1 MSLAGSI
8 AVVTGAS
15 SGIGEAIALELASRG
30 ARLTL
35 TARRMDR
42 LETLSA
48 RITGDGGEE
57 PLLVSADLR
66 KDQDIAAIFEQTRAR
81 WGGLDILI
89 NNAGLGR
96 KASFHDGATED
107 WREMLEVNVLALT
120 VACREALGSFDE
132 KRGGHIVNVSSM
144 AGHRIPPRG
153 GFYAA
158 TKFAVRANPQ
168 CLRQELRGL
177 DSPTRVSEITPGFL
191 PTEIHEVFYRGDAEQ
206 VAAGLPDYR
215 VLDPRD
221 VAASVIHILEAPDH
235 VAIHDVLIR
244 SNEQES

>member
-1 MSLAGSI
+1 MQ
-8 AVVTGAS
+8 
-15 SGIGEAIALELASRG
+15 
-30 ARLTL
+30 
-35 TARRMDR
+35 
-42 LETLSA
+42 LSA

-66 KDQDIAAIFEQTRAR
+66 KDRDIAAIFEQTRAR
-81 WGGLDILI
+81 WEGLDILI

-120 VACREALGSFDE
+120 VACREARGSFDE

-158 TKFAVRANPQ
+158 TKFAVRAITEG
-168 CLRQELRGL
+168 LRQELRALG
-177 DSPTRVSEITPGFL
+177 SPSRVSEISPGFVT
-191 PTEIHEVFYRGDAEQ
+191 TEFHEVFYRGDAEQ

-221 VAASVIHILEAPDH
+221 VAASVIHLLEAPDH